1 MSYDV
6 YIYHS
11 RVAESVRS
19 GIELDEFDHPP
30 IEPVDLSRFLDRLVK
45 YGYREEQESANN
57 REFIKE
63 IGGCPIQVSVF
74 ATEIAFSVPYW
85 DNMAAALAEALQD
98 ASELADSDT
107 TALFD
112 PQTEEWME

>member
-6 YIYHS
+6 YIYHA
-11 RVAESVRS
+11 RVAQTAQS
-19 GIELDEFDHPP
+19 GVDLDEFEHPP
-30 IEPVDLSRFLDRLVK
+30 IEGADMSRFLERLPK
-45 YGYREEQESANN
+45 YGYREDEESSG

-63 IGGCPIQVSVF
+63 IGGCPVQVSVF

-85 DNMAAALAEALQD
+85 DNMDAALAEALQD

-112 PQTEEWME
+112 PQTEEWVT